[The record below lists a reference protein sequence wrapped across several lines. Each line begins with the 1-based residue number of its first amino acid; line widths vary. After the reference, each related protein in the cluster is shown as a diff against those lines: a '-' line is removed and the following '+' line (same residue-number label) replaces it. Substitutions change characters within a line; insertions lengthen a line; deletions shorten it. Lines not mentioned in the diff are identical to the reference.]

1 MNRKRSRFSVE
12 TWRQEAEQLDGG
24 SISHLKGR
32 PLLWCRGVPR
42 DMLEQVAT
50 IQLQH
55 ESLRRFHQRNCE
67 ELPTYI
73 GLYSF
78 GLFTRRTYEEPARVA
93 NARHARANP
102 VGYNGSRLLADDA
115 TVAFD
120 SACRARDRRDMTV
133 PIGAPVIR
141 AISL

>member
-12 TWRQEAEQLDGG
+12 TWRQESEELGGG
-24 SISHLKGR
+24 SISRLKGW

-67 ELPTYI
+67 ELLTYI

-78 GLFTRRTYEEPARVA
+78 GLF
-93 NARHARANP
+93 ARHIQGTRTGRACA
-102 VGYNGSRLLADDA
+102 SR
-115 TVAFD
+115 
-120 SACRARDRRDMTV
+120 SR
-133 PIGAPVIR
+133 
-141 AISL
+141 